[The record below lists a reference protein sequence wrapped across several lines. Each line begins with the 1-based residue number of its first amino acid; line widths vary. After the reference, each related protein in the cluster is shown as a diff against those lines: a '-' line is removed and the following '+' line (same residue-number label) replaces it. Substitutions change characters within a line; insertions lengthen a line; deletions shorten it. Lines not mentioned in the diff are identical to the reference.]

1 MLLLLLLLTF
11 LNNSL
16 AFCISGHC
24 LSGQKFG
31 IRFITT
37 EIFKIAR
44 FIIRVFKVITRE
56 FSKLPD
62 STFDLA
68 PDLSTENLSSRS
80 PSLTTA
86 SSPESFQD
94 HQNSTARLITRECSR
109 SPNSTTDSLLQN
121 LQDHQIQHQMQ
132 SSSIIILKP
141 TRFFC
146 HCHHQIVFWK
156 SRLNFSNK
164 NRDFQTNLREKTRY
178 TYTICTQTSIA

>member
-1 MLLLLLLLTF
+1 MQFLLLTF
-11 LNNSL
+11 LNNSF

-24 LSGQKFG
+24 LSGQKVG

-37 EIFKIAR
+37 ESFKIAR
-44 FIIRVFKVITRE
+44 FITRVFKVITRE

-68 PDLSTENLSSRS
+68 PDPSSTEILSSRS

-94 HQNSTARLITRECSR
+94 HQNSTTRLIARQCSR
-109 SPNSTTDSLLQN
+109 SPNSTTDSLLQSV
-121 LQDHQIQHQMQ
+121 QDHQIQQQMQ
-132 SSSIIILKP
+132 SSSIIISKP

-146 HCHHQIVFWK
+146 HCHHQIVF
-156 SRLNFSNK
+156 
-164 NRDFQTNLREKTRY
+164 
-178 TYTICTQTSIA
+178 

>member
-1 MLLLLLLLTF
+1 MLLLLLLLLTF
-11 LNNSL
+11 LNNSF

-37 EIFKIAR
+37 ESFKIAR
-44 FIIRVFKVITRE
+44 FNTRFITRVFKVITRE

-68 PDLSTENLSSRS
+68 PDSSTENLSSRS

-94 HQNSTARLITRECSR
+94 HQNSTTRLITRECSR
-109 SPNSTTDSLLQN
+109 SPNSTTDSLRQSV
-121 LQDHQIQHQMQ
+121 QDHQIQQQMQ
-132 SSSIIILKP
+132 PSSIIISKP

-146 HCHHQIVFWK
+146 HCHHQIVF
-156 SRLNFSNK
+156 
-164 NRDFQTNLREKTRY
+164 
-178 TYTICTQTSIA
+178 